1 MRSILIPRRCRVV
14 SSRRG
19 RGLLFRTTLW
29 RLLPALMAAGLA
41 PLRGAPQLLPGVYG
55 YGLDRA
61 TNPAGFGRESRIIHV
76 STLDDNG
83 SDAHPLAG
91 SLRAA
96 VCARGPRVVVFD
108 LSGVIELQSTLRIPN
123 GEITIAGQTAPSP
136 GIALRGA
143 PLIIQA
149 SNVLIQHVRVR
160 PGDRWLPDP
169 HTHNRDAVAVDAP
182 RPKILRNVV
191 LDHCTFAWSLDEIAS
206 TWNSY
211 EDVTFSRC
219 IFAEPLFRAI
229 HVDEGT
235 FPHHLPL
242 EAETLRQE
250 MNGFPGVEMT
260 SSTLAL
266 GGAYQLVNSDSDGD
280 AIDYVLPVE
289 PAKTR
294 RLDEHIVVGSITG
307 PDRASFRVEVRGPDD
322 QLLQSSEVFDQYAPA
337 SAASEISHT
346 AQTAKTGFIIPPNV
360 DHLKVRLIVSG
371 RNPASTGWKL
381 GVDLLSLAQGHA
393 MGPLFGSGKAAAGRL
408 TFVGSIISHILER
421 GPWANAKQFVF
432 ANNVLYDRRNRFL
445 MIGHTDYRLDPIHVA
460 AVGNTFID
468 GATLTNT
475 SASPIARQK
484 PPPGTQV
491 YAADNVFDPG
501 DRTPPAPLVDPKLDP
516 FLVDRDPTEQ
526 GHGLEGFTPRPAR
539 EAFDVV
545 LRSAGAR
552 PNDRDV
558 QERRIVDEIA
568 RAVKIH
574 QLADRPGRIRNSV
587 ADAGGWPVYAQ
598 NRAQWSP
605 PIPAA
610 PNADDDGDGYTNIE
624 EWLQQLST
632 NLEQPAP

>member
-1 MRSILIPRRCRVV
+1 MCPV
-14 SSRRG
+14 SPS
-19 RGLLFRTTLW
+19 LFR
-29 RLLPALMAAGLA
+29 RAALSFRAAIAGLA
-41 PLRGAPQLLPGVYG
+41 LAATPLSAAPQLLPGVYG

-61 TNPAGFGRESRIIHV
+61 ANPAGFGRESRIIHV
-76 STLDDNG
+76 TTLDDNG
-83 SDAHPLAG
+83 SNTAPLPG

-96 VCARGPRVVVFD
+96 VCAKGPRVVVFD
-108 LSGVIELQSTLRIPN
+108 LSGVIELKTALFIPH

-143 PLIIQA
+143 LVIVQG
-149 SNVLIQHVRVR
+149 SNVLIQHLRVR

-169 HTHNRDAVAVDAP
+169 HTHNRDAVEVNGGRDRLVA
-182 RPKILRNVV
+182 NVV
-191 LDHCTFAWSLDEIAS
+191 FDHCTFAWSLDEIAS
-206 TWNSY
+206 TWSNY

-219 IFAEPLFRAI
+219 MFAEPLFRAI

-235 FPHHLPL
+235 FPHHLPQ
-242 EAETLRQE
+242 EAETLRHE
-250 MNGFPGVEMT
+250 VSGFSGVEMT
-260 SSTLAL
+260 TSALAL

-280 AIDYVLPVE
+280 AIDYILPVV

-294 RLDEHIVVGSITG
+294 RLDEHLVVGSITG
-307 PDRASFRVEVRGPDD
+307 PDRAQFRVEVRDPDD

-337 SAASEISHT
+337 ADAAEISHT
-346 AQTAKTGFIIPPNV
+346 ARTEVTGFIIPPNV

-393 MGPLFGSGKAAAGRL
+393 MGPLFGSGKSGAGRL
-408 TFVGSIISHILER
+408 TFVGSIIAHILER

-445 MIGHTDYRLDPIHVA
+445 MIGHTDYWLDPIHVA

-468 GATLTNT
+468 GATLTST
-475 SASPIARQK
+475 TASPIARQK

-491 YAADNVFDPG
+491 YQADNVFNPG
-501 DRTPPAPLVDPKLDP
+501 DRTPPAPLVDPKLEP
-516 FLVDRDPTEQ
+516 FLVDRDPTDQ
-526 GHGLEGFTPRPAR
+526 GHGLQGFMPLPAR
-539 EAFDVV
+539 EAFEVV

-568 RAVKIH
+568 RAVKIEK
-574 QLADRPGRIRNSV
+574 LADRPGRIRNSV
-587 ADAGGWPVYAQ
+587 AEAGGWPVYAQ
-598 NRAQWSP
+598 NRAQWST
-605 PIPAA
+605 PIPAE
-610 PNADDDGDGYTNIE
+610 PNADDDGNGYTNIE
-624 EWLQQLST
+624 EWLQQLSAD
-632 NLEQPAP
+632 LEQPAP